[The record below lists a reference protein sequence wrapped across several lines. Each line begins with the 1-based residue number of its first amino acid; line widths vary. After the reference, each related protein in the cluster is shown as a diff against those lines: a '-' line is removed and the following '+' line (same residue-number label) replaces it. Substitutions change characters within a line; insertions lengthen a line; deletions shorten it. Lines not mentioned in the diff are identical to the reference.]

1 MNGFTP
7 LSFGWKLSNTL
18 LNKSQIKR
26 EITKKIQDKY
36 LNNDKEKCTS
46 AQKEFIFLYSY
57 VRNNDCLKSNDLSF
71 YLMKL
76 DKRTANQHQRNMRRN

>member
-1 MNGFTP
+1 MIKKNTP
-7 LSFGWKLSNTL
+7 VL
-18 LNKSQIKR
+18 R
-26 EITKKIQDKY
+26 E
-36 LNNDKEKCTS
+36 
-46 AQKEFIFLYSY
+46 EFIFLYSY

>member
-7 LSFGWKLSNTL
+7 LSIGWKLSNTL

-26 EITKKIQDKY
+26 EITKEIQNKY
-36 LNNDKEKCTS
+36 LNNDKKNTPVLRE
-46 AQKEFIFLYSY
+46 EFIFLYSY